1 MGFSQSVKVYEEVLH
16 GDSKACYKLI
26 TRLFKQEYY
35 MILKYES
42 DIMDDEHARGKFY
55 HVCQGKIQETPLAV
69 PPQDQPIEC
78 PVCEID
84 LEQEDFM
91 LAQQRGWS

>member
-1 MGFSQSVKVYEEVLH
+1 
-16 GDSKACYKLI
+16 
-26 TRLFKQEYY
+26 

-42 DIMDDEHARGKFY
+42 DVMDDENARGKFY
-55 HVCQGKIQETPLAV
+55 HVCQGQIQETPMAV
-69 PPQDQPIEC
+69 PPPGEHIEC
-78 PVCEID
+78 PVCEVD

>member
-1 MGFSQSVKVYEEVLH
+1 
-16 GDSKACYKLI
+16 
-26 TRLFKQEYY
+26 

-42 DIMDDEHARGKFY
+42 DVMDDENARGKFY
-55 HVCQGKIQETPLAV
+55 HVCQGRIQETPMAV
-69 PPQDQPIEC
+69 PSPDETIEC
-78 PVCEID
+78 PVCEVD

>member
-1 MGFSQSVKVYEEVLH
+1 
-16 GDSKACYKLI
+16 
-26 TRLFKQEYY
+26 

-42 DIMDDEHARGKFY
+42 DIMDDENARGKFY
-55 HVCQGKIQETPLAV
+55 HVCQGTGPGDTHSCPTSKII
-69 PPQDQPIEC
+69 PIEC
-78 PVCEID
+78 PVCEVD